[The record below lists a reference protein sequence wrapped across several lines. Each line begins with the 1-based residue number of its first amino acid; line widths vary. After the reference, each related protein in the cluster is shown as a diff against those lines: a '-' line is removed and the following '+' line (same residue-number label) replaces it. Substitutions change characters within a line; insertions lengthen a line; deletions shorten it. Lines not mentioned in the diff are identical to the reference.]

1 MHFQV
6 VKPIDHETLGQY
18 LGCSILIHLFI
29 LALFLVIWRDQNQA
43 AKKHCTWTE
52 EMAQPLKAK
61 HITKNKKHVLNHI
74 IRWSTV
80 CGDGSCNLYKD
91 II

>member
-6 VKPIDHETLGQY
+6 GKSIDHETLGQY

-29 LALFLVIWRDQNQA
+29 LALFLAIWRDQNQT
-43 AKKHCTWTE
+43 AKKHCTSTE
-52 EMAQPLKAK
+52 EMAQPLKAR
-61 HITKNKKHVLNHI
+61 HTTKNKKHRI

-91 II
+91 KI